1 MNSAIAQVTD
11 FEQIPKGGCVQCI
24 ADNVDYNISTTDGL
38 NTFHIMS
45 MMATV
50 TPGASQTKVQ
60 TCTWCGWCGWW
71 HRISR

>member
-1 MNSAIAQVTD
+1 MNSAIVQVTN
-11 FEQIPKGGCVQCI
+11 FEQIPKVGCVQCI

-60 TCTWCGWCGWW
+60 MCT
-71 HRISR
+71 